1 MTIYMEL
8 VYNIKMITL
17 KTFLLMIF
25 VPLACLKIIGFYKK
39 ILKVSAPSL
48 QQIKSKLE
56 KSFEIDSYQI

>member
-1 MTIYMEL
+1 MEL